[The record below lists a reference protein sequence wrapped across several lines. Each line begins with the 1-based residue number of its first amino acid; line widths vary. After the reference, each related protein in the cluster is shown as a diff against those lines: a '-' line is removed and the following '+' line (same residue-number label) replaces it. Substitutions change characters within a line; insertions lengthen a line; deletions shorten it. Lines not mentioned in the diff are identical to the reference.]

1 MPAAPLVFDRFA
13 SADISDHEQLMRRS
27 FGRDADLAAWLRA
40 SVGLENMRVLRDGG
54 RAVASLAMLPLGLWF
69 GGRRVPA
76 VGIGNVAVLPHYRG
90 QSLAR
95 QLLDHVAVERAALG
109 DAFLI
114 LYSATL
120 PVYRRAGFE
129 PSGWRFRWTA
139 DPEAFAGA
147 KAPPPMI
154 MSDDEAFGAIR
165 ALQTEAG
172 RRSAGMVDRSET
184 LWGRKAQPYR
194 MKVDPY
200 VLPGRDG
207 APGGYALLHHKD
219 LRVLEVK
226 DWAALDLTAAAG
238 IAALIASTRSTTVQ
252 VTWDGGPD
260 DALQRVMDV
269 QSAAVEHVRQWMLRP
284 IAPARALETRGFATA
299 VNLTIAVEGFAP
311 VALGAGG
318 PLLSCLGRGFGPLF
332 TGQRTAEELA
342 ALGLVQGDAGALALA
357 TAAFAGPTPWMTD
370 EF

>member
-1 MPAAPLVFDRFA
+1 
-13 SADISDHEQLMRRS
+13 
-27 FGRDADLAAWLRA
+27 
-40 SVGLENMRVLRDGG
+40 MRVLRDGG

-76 VGIGNVAVLPHYRG
+76 VGVGNVAVLPHYRG
-90 QSLAR
+90 RSLAR
-95 QLLDHVAVERAALG
+95 ELLDHVAAERAALG
-109 DAFLI
+109 DAFII

-129 PSGWRFRWTA
+129 PSGWRFRWSA
-139 DPEAFAGA
+139 DPGDFAGA

-154 MSDDEAFGAIR
+154 MSDEQTLATIR

-184 LWGRKAQPYR
+184 LWGRKAHPYR
-194 MKVDPY
+194 MTVDPY
-200 VLPGRDG
+200 VLPGRSG

-219 LRVLEVK
+219 LRLLEVK
-226 DWAALDLTAAAG
+226 DWVALDSTAAAG
-238 IAALIASTRSTTVQ
+238 IASLIASTRSTTTEVI
-252 VTWDGGPD
+252 WDGGPD

-269 QSAAVEHVRQWMLRP
+269 QSAKVEYVRQWLLRP
-284 IAPARALETRGFATA
+284 ISPARALATRGLPRGGD
-299 VNLTIAVEGFAP
+299 LTIAVEGFAP

-318 PLLSCLGRGFGPLF
+318 PVLTCHGRGFGPLF
-332 TGQRTAEELA
+332 TGQRTPEELA
-342 ALGLVQGDAGALALA
+342 AFGLVEGDEEALTRA
-357 TAAFAGPTPWMTD
+357 TATFAGPIPCMTD

>member
-1 MPAAPLVFDRFA
+1 MPTATVVYDGFAA
-13 SADISDHEQLMRRS
+13 ADILDHERLMRRS
-27 FGRDADLAAWLRA
+27 FGRDAELAAWLRA

-76 VGIGNVAVLPHYRG
+76 CGIGNVAVLPQYRG

-95 QLLDHVAVERAALG
+95 QLLDHVAAERAAAG
-109 DAFLI
+109 DAFLT

-129 PSGWRFRWTA
+129 PSGWRFRWSA
-139 DPEAFAGA
+139 DPEMFAGA
-147 KAPPPMI
+147 KAPPPMM
-154 MSDDEAFGAIR
+154 MSDDKAFGAIR
-165 ALQTEAG
+165 ALHAEAG
-172 RRSAGMVDRSET
+172 RRSNGMVDRSET
-184 LWGRKAQPYR
+184 LWGRKAKPYR
-194 MKVDPY
+194 MLVDPY

-207 APGGYALLHHKD
+207 KPGGYALLHHKD

-226 DWAALDLTAAAG
+226 DWVALDATAALG
-238 IAALIASTRSTTVQ
+238 IAALIASTRSTTAE

-260 DALQRVMDV
+260 DALQRVLDV
-269 QSAAVEHVRQWMLRP
+269 QSAKVEYVRQWMLRP
-284 IAPARALETRGFATA
+284 IAPARALETRGYPTSAD
-299 VNLTIAVEGFAP
+299 LTIAVEGFDA
-311 VALGAGG
+311 ATIGAGG
-318 PLLSCLGRGFGPLF
+318 PTIACQGQGFGPLF
-332 TGQRTAEELA
+332 TGQRTAQELA
-342 ALGLVQGDAGALALA
+342 DFGMLQGDAQALALA